1 MRWLTLVLIGFLLA
15 VPARAQ
21 DIVEVLLRS
30 QQSRL
35 DALVPAP
42 AGPRADLV
50 RASFERLRER
60 LQPHLAAEL
69 RVISGE
75 ITAETLIGH
84 VVVANE
90 SLADL
95 PEGERDF
102 ILAHELGHVAAGHW
116 LQLGLL
122 YKRWIPGAV
131 TPETTDP
138 VAGPLGQEA
147 SHLAH
152 RHELEA
158 DAYALKA
165 LKQLKRP
172 VQDAFSVFLRQGVMN
187 DTATHPG
194 TRKRVASLRSA
205 IAVAEEPIDAHAG
218 LAVLDTTA
226 QAGTTRP

>member
-1 MRWLTLVLIGFLLA
+1 MRWLTLVLIGFALA
-15 VPARAQ
+15 LPARAQ
-21 DIVEVLLRS
+21 DIVDVLLRS

-35 DALVPAP
+35 DALAPAP
-42 AGPRADLV
+42 DGPRASLV
-50 RASFERLRER
+50 RASFERLLGR

-69 RVISGE
+69 RVITGE
-75 ITAETLIGH
+75 LTAETLLGR

-102 ILAHELGHVAAGHW
+102 ILAHELGHVVSGHW

-138 VAGPLGQEA
+138 VAGPLGREA
-147 SHLAH
+147 SRQAH

-158 DAYALKA
+158 DAYALNA
-165 LKQLKRP
+165 LKQIGRP
-172 VQDAFSVFLRQGVMN
+172 VQDAFSVFLREGVTN

-205 IAVAEEPIDAHAG
+205 ITVAEEPTDAHGG
-218 LAVLDTTA
+218 LAVLTA
-226 QAGTTRP
+226 TAP